1 MVPVHQTIELHVTA
15 CRSTPVSYQGSAFL
29 MGYYAGV
36 TQVLLEKEVL
46 VSASCSAQWL
56 SQAAAAVLLVL

>member
-1 MVPVHQTIELHVTA
+1 
-15 CRSTPVSYQGSAFL
+15 

-36 TQVLLEKEVL
+36 TQALLEKKVL

-56 SQAAAAVLLVL
+56 RQAVAAVLLVL